1 MGTSVNI
8 PQANSV
14 ETLVYIVEAVRDGV
28 DTLDDLA
35 IEFEVRQRTIHYY
48 LELAEWLGFLKDR
61 KATKYELTSTG
72 AKFGDD
78 VSARGEL
85 YAEGVR
91 QHDLIVSALDRAQS
105 NSYDDLRQ
113 AFIDEITELGVLA
126 EATAR
131 RRAGALAT
139 LVGVTLDDGVDWK
152 TGRIGQPTRMRR
164 TYKATDR
171 APGAH
176 EQAETITWERPRDP
190 VALVGEDRF
199 DRLGE
204 LIRDVLADV
213 GEASSSMIR
222 DELALRFGIPLTD
235 PAVFVVLRAGLE
247 EGEWA
252 ANANGRYF
260 LRK

>member
-1 MGTSVNI
+1 MSTSVNI

-14 ETLVYIVEAVRDGV
+14 ETLVYIVEAIRDGV
-28 DTLDDLA
+28 DTLEQLA
-35 IEFEVRQRTIHYY
+35 LEFQVRDRTIHYY
-48 LELAEWLGFLKDR
+48 LELAEWLGFLADR
-61 KATKYELTSTG
+61 KADTYQLTASG
-72 AKFGDD
+72 ARFGAEVD
-78 VSARGEL
+78 ARAEL
-85 YAEGVR
+85 YGEGVR
-91 QHDLIVSALDRAQS
+91 QHDLVVQSLELAQS

-113 AFIDEITELGVLA
+113 AFIEHITELGVLA

-139 LVGVTLDDGVDWK
+139 LVAATLDDSVDWK

-171 APGAH
+171 APGADDH
-176 EQAETITWERPRDP
+176 AETITWERPRDP

-213 GEASSSMIR
+213 GVASSSVIR
-222 DELALRFGIPLTD
+222 DELALRFGVPLTD
-235 PAVFVVLRAGLE
+235 PAVFVVLRSGLE
-247 EGEWA
+247 AGEWRA
-252 ANANGRYF
+252 DAQGRYS
-260 LRK
+260 LR